1 MYEITISRESFPKES
16 FLIKLIMKNL
26 VLIITLLLFNRASA
40 QAIFGTAEYQVVIGK
55 DSLFQSHDAL
65 KTIYSDAMEVSK
77 DFVFKLQFN
86 KNESLFTIDKKISE
100 PIHDFA
106 LSMVDF
112 INPIYTNVKTGEKIY
127 TSQDNEFLITD
138 SIHSDWKLSSE
149 TKMIDNYL
157 CYKATS
163 EHKITNGRGV
173 FKFPVTVWFCPALPY
188 SFGPIGNGKLP
199 GLIVEYHRR
208 NFVYGLKKLTISD
221 QIIEIKKPSKGHRIS
236 SQDYNT
242 KLIEAYKRS
251 KEDFERSKN

>member
-1 MYEITISRESFPKES
+1 
-16 FLIKLIMKNL
+16 MKS
-26 VLIITLLLFNRASA
+26 ILLFCCFCLSNFAYSQHSGR
-40 QAIFGTAEYQVVIGK
+40 AEYHVIIGK
-55 DSLFQSHDAL
+55 DSLFQSQDAL
-65 KTIYSDAMEVSK
+65 KTIYLDAMEVSK

-86 KNESLFTIDKKISE
+86 KKESLFTLDKKISE

-112 INPIYTNVKTGEKIY
+112 LSPIYTNVTTGEKIY

-138 SIHSDWKLSSE
+138 DIHSDWKLSSE
-149 TKMIDNYL
+149 TKLIDNYL
-157 CYKATS
+157 CYKATC
-163 EHKITNGRGV
+163 EHKITNSRGT
-173 FKFPVTVWFCPALPY
+173 FKFPVTVWYCPALPY
-188 SFGPIGNGKLP
+188 SFGPIGYGKLP

-221 QIIEIKKPSKGHRIS
+221 KEIEITKPSKGRRIS
-236 SQDYNT
+236 SQEYNA

>member
-1 MYEITISRESFPKES
+1 M
-16 FLIKLIMKNL
+16 KLI
-26 VLIITLLLFNRASA
+26 LLFWFFCASNLSYS
-40 QAIFGTAEYQVVIGK
+40 QYSGSAEYSVLIGK

-86 KNESLFTIDKKISE
+86 KNESLFIIDKKISE

-157 CYKATS
+157 CYKATG

-208 NFVYGLKKLTISD
+208 NFVYGLKKLTIND
-221 QIIEIKKPSKGHRIS
+221 QIIEIKKPSKGHKIS

-242 KLIEAYKRS
+242 KLIEAYRRS